1 MKDRIK
7 ELRKDLG
14 LTQQEF
20 ADRLGIKRNTVATYE
35 IGRNAPIDT
44 VIALICDR
52 FNVRE
57 EWLREGRGA
66 MYISNDQGDEIHR
79 MVDEMLHDENAVIKR
94 RLVSAI
100 LRLSPEQIRIGV
112 EWMRQTFDIDEKP
125 AAESGSDTAP
135 AADREPTIDE
145 KVASYRAELEAEA
158 EAIRKLEASPNANE
172 ANAS

>member
-112 EWMRQTFDIDEKP
+112 DWMRQTFDIDEN
-125 AAESGSDTAP
+125 P

-145 KVASYRAELEAEA
+145 KVASYRAELEAE
-158 EAIRKLEASPNANE
+158 EAIRKLEVLPTASGSE
-172 ANAS
+172 VEDT